1 MEIKDILK
9 NRRLELGLTLKDIA
23 DQVGVTVPTISR
35 WESGDIANMKR
46 DKIVSYAKALNVS
59 PTVIMGWEAPEQQ
72 NPEAI
77 QTLDYLFDMLS
88 AKGQESLISYMK
100 FLETDPSNL
109 DPDKFI
115 KEIFLDGLSVEA
127 RTKRKALAKELR
139 IQNNLEKSINRHK

>member
-1 MEIKDILK
+1 MEIKDVLK

-23 DQVGVTVPTISR
+23 VQVGVTVPTISR
-35 WESGDIANMKR
+35 WESGDIANMRR

-72 NPEAI
+72 SPDSI
-77 QTLDYLFDMLS
+77 QTIDYLFDMLS
-88 AKGQESLISYMK
+88 DKGQESLLSYMR

-109 DPDKFI
+109 DPDKFV
-115 KEIFLDGLSVEA
+115 KEIFLDGLSAEA

-139 IQNNLEKSINRHK
+139 IQTNLKKSFNRKK

>member
-77 QTLDYLFDMLS
+77 KTLDSLFDMLS
-88 AKGQESLISYMK
+88 DKGQESLISYMR

-115 KEIFLDGLSVEA
+115 KEIFLDGLSAEA

-139 IQNNLEKSINRHK
+139 IQTNLKKSFNRKK

>member
-1 MEIKDILK
+1 MEIKDVLK

-23 DQVGVTVPTISR
+23 EQVGVTVPTISR
-35 WESGDIANMKR
+35 WESGDIANMRR

-72 NPEAI
+72 SPDPI
-77 QTLDYLFDMLS
+77 QTIDYLFDMLS
-88 AKGQESLISYMK
+88 DKGQESLLSYMR

-109 DPDKFI
+109 DPDKFV